1 MKWEQNRKVPEAID
15 NMLLILIPI
24 FKELGFEDPK
34 NESIIF
40 QLIIEGIVQ
49 NIVSDGIKSQMDKKN
64 VLLKKYLGRK
74 TAQIS

>member
-1 MKWEQNRKVPEAID
+1 LKWEQNRKVPEAID